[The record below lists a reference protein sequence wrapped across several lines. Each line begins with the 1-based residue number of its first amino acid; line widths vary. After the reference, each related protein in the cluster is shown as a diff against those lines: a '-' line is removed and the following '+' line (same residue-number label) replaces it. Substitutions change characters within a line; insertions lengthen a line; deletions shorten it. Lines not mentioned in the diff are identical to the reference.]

1 MAKQASQEKHQK
13 HDRQVD
19 AEKQPI
25 LSHLMALRSV
35 LIVSL
40 GAVAVGFLIA
50 YYAFLTPLMNF
61 ITKPIT
67 DRGIVIIYTAVS
79 EALTTQLKVSLM
91 AGVVLASPVIFYKLW
106 SFFKPA
112 LYEHEIA
119 IFRMLFFVALFLF
132 LLGVVFCY
140 FFVYGL
146 AVDFFLVAGEDLA
159 TPMLSID
166 KYVGFQFSF
175 LLPFGVA
182 FELPVAIYIAASM
195 GWTNYA
201 KLAKTRRYVLL
212 GLAVIA
218 AILTPPD
225 VVSQIMLLIPM
236 YLLFE
241 LGIQVSRFVKPR
253 RRNEEEKESSG
264 QALPREGASS

>member
-79 EALTTQLKVSLM
+79 EAYHAAEGIPDGRRG
-91 AGVVLASPVIFYKLW
+91 AGVAGDFLQAVELFQAR
-106 SFFKPA
+106 A
-112 LYEHEIA
+112 L
-119 IFRMLFFVALFLF
+119 
-132 LLGVVFCY
+132 
-140 FFVYGL
+140 
-146 AVDFFLVAGEDLA
+146 
-159 TPMLSID
+159 
-166 KYVGFQFSF
+166 
-175 LLPFGVA
+175 
-182 FELPVAIYIAASM
+182 
-195 GWTNYA
+195 
-201 KLAKTRRYVLL
+201 
-212 GLAVIA
+212 
-218 AILTPPD
+218 
-225 VVSQIMLLIPM
+225 
-236 YLLFE
+236 
-241 LGIQVSRFVKPR
+241 
-253 RRNEEEKESSG
+253 
-264 QALPREGASS
+264 

>member
-119 IFRMLFFVALFLF
+119 IFRTLFFVALFLF

-159 TPMLSID
+159 TPMLSI
-166 KYVGFQFSF
+166 
-175 LLPFGVA
+175 
-182 FELPVAIYIAASM
+182 I
-195 GWTNYA
+195 
-201 KLAKTRRYVLL
+201 
-212 GLAVIA
+212 
-218 AILTPPD
+218 
-225 VVSQIMLLIPM
+225 
-236 YLLFE
+236 
-241 LGIQVSRFVKPR
+241 
-253 RRNEEEKESSG
+253 
-264 QALPREGASS
+264 

>member
-1 MAKQASQEKHQK
+1 M
-13 HDRQVD
+13 D

-25 LSHLMALRSV
+25 RSHLMALRSV

-119 IFRMLFFVALFLF
+119 IFRTLFFVALFLF

-175 LLPFGVA
+175 P
-182 FELPVAIYIAASM
+182 AALWRS
-195 GWTNYA
+195 
-201 KLAKTRRYVLL
+201 L
-212 GLAVIA
+212 
-218 AILTPPD
+218 
-225 VVSQIMLLIPM
+225 
-236 YLLFE
+236 
-241 LGIQVSRFVKPR
+241 
-253 RRNEEEKESSG
+253 
-264 QALPREGASS
+264 

>member
-119 IFRMLFFVALFLF
+119 IFRTLFFVALFLF
-132 LLGVVFCY
+132 LLGWCSATSSFTGWQWTFSWLRGRTWLRPCCPLTSMWGSN
-140 FFVYGL
+140 FLSCCPL
-146 AVDFFLVAGEDLA
+146 A
-159 TPMLSID
+159 
-166 KYVGFQFSF
+166 
-175 LLPFGVA
+175 
-182 FELPVAIYIAASM
+182 
-195 GWTNYA
+195 
-201 KLAKTRRYVLL
+201 
-212 GLAVIA
+212 
-218 AILTPPD
+218 
-225 VVSQIMLLIPM
+225 
-236 YLLFE
+236 
-241 LGIQVSRFVKPR
+241 
-253 RRNEEEKESSG
+253 
-264 QALPREGASS
+264 